1 MYTGLESCLAFYT
14 VLQSLGPAATCL
26 TFLYGSPELDAA
38 NQFFLTLIKLRT
50 YKTNKEIAL
59 LFRIKE
65 PEVYN
70 IFVTWV
76 RFMSLQWQMVDY
88 YFPFDF
94 KSKFPSTRI
103 IFDGTEIPIKK
114 PSDPVAQQATF
125 STYKNRNTAK
135 SLIGITPGGLTTYV
149 SDCYGGSTSDRQI
162 VERST
167 IKVEKGDSM
176 MADKG
181 FNVQDLFASQ
191 DVAVNIPA
199 FFKKQNRIQGDVV
212 LSDCRISSKRT
223 HVERVIGL
231 GKTYKILT
239 HPLNHSETI
248 LSSDIV
254 FICLMLAN
262 FRPCIVPKTA

>member
-1 MYTGLESCLAFYT
+1 LDVQNCQKPVLDGVVFTWYLPVNSAPRPKLANP
-14 VLQSLGPAATCL
+14 V
-26 TFLYGSPELDAA
+26 
-38 NQFFLTLIKLRT
+38 
-50 YKTNKEIAL
+50 
-59 LFRIKE
+59 
-65 PEVYN
+65 
-70 IFVTWV
+70 
-76 RFMSLQWQMVDY
+76 
-88 YFPFDF
+88 
-94 KSKFPSTRI
+94 
-103 IFDGTEIPIKK
+103 KK

-135 SLIGITPGGLTTYV
+135 SLIGISPGGLTTYV
-149 SDCYGGSTSDRQI
+149 SDCYGRSTSDRQI

-212 LSDCRISSKRT
+212 LSDRRISSKRT

-231 GKTYKILT
+231 RKTYKILT

-254 FICLMLAN
+254 FICFMLAN
-262 FRPCIVPKTA
+262 FRPCIVPKNSIILIKRFQSLS